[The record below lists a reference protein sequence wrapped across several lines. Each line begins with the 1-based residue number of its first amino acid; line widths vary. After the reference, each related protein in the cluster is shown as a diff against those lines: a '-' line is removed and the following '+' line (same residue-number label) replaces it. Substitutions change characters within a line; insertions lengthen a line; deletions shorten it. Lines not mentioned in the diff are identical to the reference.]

1 MSCRRTGSPNASRNR
16 TLNTTR
22 GYARRSGRPS
32 PCADPEDADLI
43 VEAVTRPPKELVR
56 LQRRVDD
63 LQFELDTAQDELSHA
78 NWELDAARGPG
89 VSSDSV
95 CHDIRREVTN

>member
-1 MSCRRTGSPNASRNR
+1 MPKNRFAERITEPGAEYHTRIRTPLGKTIALRRPR
-16 TLNTTR
+16 
-22 GYARRSGRPS
+22 
-32 PCADPEDADLI
+32 DADLI